1 VFSTFAREKTPTWA
15 NAPTSAIQTF
25 SENLFFK
32 DSTMPRNRTPL
43 AKATLEAIDE
53 SKAQTYAKWN
63 FQRFVEG
70 KRDMYIPLATIR
82 KVLGVS

>member
-1 VFSTFAREKTPTWA
+1 
-15 NAPTSAIQTF
+15 
-25 SENLFFK
+25 
-32 DSTMPRNRTPL
+32 MPRNRTPL